1 MSGATSG
8 SRPGAGLKILLDV
21 GLEQAARDGDP
32 NDLLDALRLAHKH
45 DPENIELAKAA
56 EVLAAE
62 LADSPAVVL
71 IERVRIAGRA
81 TSNPEGNVYIEEPDG
96 RLRPASGADLA
107 RANERFPK
115 FLRNWTLDE
124 R

>member
-1 MSGATSG
+1 MSGTASG
-8 SRPGAGLKILLDV
+8 PPPSTGLKLLLEV
-21 GLEQAARDGDP
+21 GLEQAVKDGDP
-32 NDLLDALRLAHKH
+32 NELLAALRWALKQ
-45 DPENIELAKAA
+45 DPENVELAKAV

-81 TSNPEGNVYIEEPDG
+81 VSNPEGNVYIEEPDG
-96 RLRPASGADLA
+96 RLRPANGVDLA

-124 R
+124 D

>member
-1 MSGATSG
+1 MSGAISG
-8 SRPGAGLKILLDV
+8 SKPGAALKLLLDV
-21 GLEQAARDGDP
+21 GIQQAAKDGDP
-32 NDLLDALRLAHKH
+32 GELLAALRFALKH
-45 DPENIELAKAA
+45 DPENIELAKAV

-115 FLRNWTLDE
+115 FLKNWTLDE
-124 R
+124 G

>member
-1 MSGATSG
+1 VSGAISG
-8 SRPGAGLKILLDV
+8 SQPGAALKLLLDV
-21 GLEQAARDGDP
+21 GLQQAAKDGDP
-32 NDLLDALRLAHKH
+32 SELLAALRFALKH
-45 DPENIELAKAA
+45 DPENIELAKAV

-71 IERVRIAGRA
+71 IERVRVAGRA

-107 RANERFPK
+107 RANERFPE
-115 FLRNWTLDE
+115 FLRNWTIDE
-124 R
+124 G